1 MKLVTYLH
9 NGTEQV
15 GVIGTDPAKIVPV
28 SALGYDVADMTDFIL
43 QLGGQLPTFL
53 LEKADAAEGV
63 ALADCR
69 LLAPIKRPR
78 QDVVCLGINYFAHR
92 EEALRYDIRY
102 NGDMPKTIY
111 FSKRVNEAVDPD
123 GDVDSHSDM
132 VERLDYEVELAV
144 ILGKDAKNMTPDQ
157 VEDCILGYT
166 ILNDISARDIQ
177 RDHQQWYFG
186 KSLDG
191 FTPMGPWIVTRDEF
205 EWKPKIG
212 VRSFVNGEP
221 RQNSNTELMMTG
233 IDDAICQLTQGITLL
248 AGTIIATGTPSGV
261 GMGFDPPKFMKPG
274 DVVRCEIDG
283 IGTLENTIR

>member
-15 GVIGTDPAKIVPV
+15 GVIGTDLNKIVPV
-28 SALGYDVADMTDFIL
+28 SALGYDVTDMTDFIL
-43 QLGGQLPTFL
+43 QLKGQLPTFL

-221 RQNSNTELMMTG
+221 RQNSNTELMMTP

>member
-9 NGTEQV
+9 DDVQQV
-15 GVIGTDPAKIVPV
+15 GVIGSDMSKIVPV
-28 SALGYDVADMTDFIL
+28 STLGYDVKDMTDFIL
-43 QLGGQLPTFL
+43 QLEGKLPTFL
-53 LEKADAAEGV
+53 LEKVDAAEGV
-63 ALADCR
+63 PFEQCR

-78 QDVVCLGINYFAHR
+78 QDVVCLGVNYYEHKL
-92 EEALRYDIRY
+92 ESMRYDIRY
-102 NGDMPKTIY
+102 DGSLHKTVY
-111 FSKRVNEAVDPD
+111 FSKRVTEAVDPN
-123 GDVDSHSDM
+123 GFVDSHSDM

-144 ILGKDAKNMTPDQ
+144 ILGRDVKRATPDQ

-166 ILNDISARDIQ
+166 ILNDMSARDIQ
-177 RDHQQWYFG
+177 QGHQQWYFG
-186 KSLDG
+186 KSLDE

-212 VRSFVNGEP
+212 IRSYVNGEL

-248 AGTIIATGTPSGV
+248 AGTVIATGTPSGV
-261 GMGFDPPKFMKPG
+261 GMGFDPPKFLKPG

-283 IGTLENTIR
+283 IGALENTIK